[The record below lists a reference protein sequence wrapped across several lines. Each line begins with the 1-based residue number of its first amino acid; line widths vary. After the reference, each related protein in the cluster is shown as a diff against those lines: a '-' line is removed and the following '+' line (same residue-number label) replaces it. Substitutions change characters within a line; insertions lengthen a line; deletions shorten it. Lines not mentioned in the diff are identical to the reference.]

1 MTKYK
6 EIRGIHIQSVDTDPE
21 LYGGAWASGGSLND
35 GRYGIGSA
43 QKATTTAGLV
53 FGGNEGASS
62 YTYSDKSEEYK
73 GISW

>member
-6 EIRGIHIQSVDTDPE
+6 EIRGIHIQSVATDPE
-21 LYGGAWASGGSLND
+21 VYAGTWSAGGNLND

-53 FGGNEGASS
+53 FGGN
-62 YTYSDKSEEYK
+62 
-73 GISW
+73 